1 MKLHAI
7 IVEDEE
13 VSRQIL
19 KNYIKKYC
27 PNIKVLGEAGTIE
40 EAYKLIQQNTLDL
53 VFLDVEMPYGNAFD
67 LLEKVENRT
76 FETIFVTAY
85 DHYAIEALNN
95 NASYYLLKPISID
108 DLIKAVSIVTEI
120 CEKEYQLKDEV
131 LVPQKECIK
140 GKITLPQQ
148 DGFEV
153 LDVNEILFCKADDNY
168 TEIYTREKKKLVSKT
183 LKYFE
188 EALKD
193 YPFVR
198 VHKSYLVNVNT
209 ITKYKKGKGGSVLLS
224 NGQEITVSSSKK
236 AKLLSYFT

>member
-1 MKLHAI
+1 M
-7 IVEDEE
+7 
-13 VSRQIL
+13 
-19 KNYIKKYC
+19 
-27 PNIKVLGEAGTIE
+27 
-40 EAYKLIQQNTLDL
+40 
-53 VFLDVEMPYGNAFD
+53 
-67 LLEKVENRT
+67 
-76 FETIFVTAY
+76 
-85 DHYAIEALNN
+85 
-95 NASYYLLKPISID
+95 
-108 DLIKAVSIVTEI
+108 
-120 CEKEYQLKDEV
+120 
-131 LVPQKECIK
+131 
-140 GKITLPQQ
+140 PQQ

-153 LDVNEILFCKADDNY
+153 LDINEILFCKADDNY
-168 TEIYTREKKKLVSKT
+168 TEIYTKEKKKLVSKT